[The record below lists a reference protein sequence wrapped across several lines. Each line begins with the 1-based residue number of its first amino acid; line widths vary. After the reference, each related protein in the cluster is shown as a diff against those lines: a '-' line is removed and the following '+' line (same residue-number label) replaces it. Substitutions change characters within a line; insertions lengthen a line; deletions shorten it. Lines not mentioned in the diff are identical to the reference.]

1 MITTEYFK
9 EYRQKIGFTNQNGLK
24 VFFGAKDIIP
34 PIDLEY
40 IGSLNKRL
48 IEIVAKINSVI
59 HEDIRVSN
67 LQEFGNEN
75 VKEAFKIIKKNNIIP
90 RLNNLGR
97 RPEEVYFSW
106 MRGFVTAKLFE
117 KALSVIFSINLSNI
131 HTIGND
137 DLKNIDVFKKTPT
150 ADIEIDFEDQKIR
163 VEIQSGFTG
172 INDIKQHKVLEAQKI
187 FREQNIHTIGI
198 HFDLFDGQ
206 VAFIKLDEIE
216 DDDEHWIAR
225 IFTDEGLLFN
235 IDQNYFTWDLT
246 QEPDNFKH
254 LFLKH
259 ARQR

>member
-9 EYRQKIGFTNQNGLK
+9 EYRQKIGFSNQNGLK

-40 IGSLNKRL
+40 IRLLNKRL
-48 IEIVAKINSVI
+48 IEIVEKINSAV
-59 HEDIRVSN
+59 HRDIKVSN
-67 LQEFGNEN
+67 LQEFNNEFIE
-75 VKEAFKIIKKNNIIP
+75 EAFKIIKKNKIIP

-117 KALSVIFSINLSNI
+117 KALSVIFSINTSNI

-150 ADIEIDFEDQKIR
+150 ADIEIEYEDQKIR

-172 INDIKQHKVLEAQKI
+172 INDIKQHKVLEARKI
-187 FREQNIHTIGI
+187 YREQNIHTIAI

-206 VAFIKLDEIE
+206 VALVQLDNI
-216 DDDEHWIAR
+216 DDNNINWITR
-225 IFTDEGLLFN
+225 QQMEGQTVFN
-235 IDQNYFTWDLT
+235 IEQNYFIWKLT
-246 QEPDNFKH
+246 EVPVSFKN
-254 LFLKH
+254 LEMF
-259 ARQR
+259 

>member
-9 EYRQKIGFTNQNGLK
+9 EYRQKIGFSNQNGLK

-40 IGSLNKRL
+40 IRLLNKRL
-48 IEIVAKINSVI
+48 IEIVEKINSAV
-59 HEDIRVSN
+59 HRDIKVSN
-67 LQEFGNEN
+67 LQEFNNEFIE
-75 VKEAFKIIKKNNIIP
+75 EAFKIIKKNKIIP

-117 KALSVIFSINLSNI
+117 KALSVIFSINTSNI

-150 ADIEIDFEDQKIR
+150 ADIEIEYEDQKIR

-172 INDIKQHKVLEAQKI
+172 INDIKQHKVLEARKI
-187 FREQNIHTIGI
+187 YREQNIHTIAI
-198 HFDLFDGQ
+198 HFG
-206 VAFIKLDEIE
+206 VISKYRC
-216 DDDEHWIAR
+216 W
-225 IFTDEGLLFN
+225 FN
-235 IDQNYFTWDLT
+235 LNVVEL
-246 QEPDNFKH
+246 N
-254 LFLKH
+254 LNN
-259 ARQR
+259 